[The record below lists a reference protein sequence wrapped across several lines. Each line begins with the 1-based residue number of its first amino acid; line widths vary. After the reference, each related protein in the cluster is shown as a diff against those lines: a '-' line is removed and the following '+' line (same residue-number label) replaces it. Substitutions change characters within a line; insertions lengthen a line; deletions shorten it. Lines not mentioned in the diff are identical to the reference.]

1 MSGTHLAMQCAS
13 MTIVAELFLVT
24 SSIGIS
30 MALSR
35 FALGQLFVLVRMDHR
50 QPSDAVRRP

>member
-1 MSGTHLAMQCAS
+1 MIGTTFAKRIAS

-24 SSIGIS
+24 SSIGLS

-35 FALGQLFVLVRMDHR
+35 FALGQLFVLVRMDQR
-50 QPSDAVRRP
+50 QPSDAVRRQ

>member
-1 MSGTHLAMQCAS
+1 
-13 MTIVAELFLVT
+13 MTIVAELLLVT

-35 FALGQLFVLVRMDHR
+35 FALGQLFVLVRMDQR
-50 QPSDAVRRP
+50 QPSDAVRRQ

>member
-1 MSGTHLAMQCAS
+1 MIGTLLAMRSAS

-50 QPSDAVRRP
+50 QPAEAIRRQ

>member
-1 MSGTHLAMQCAS
+1 MIGTTLAIRSAS

-50 QPSDAVRRP
+50 QPAEAIRRQ

>member
-1 MSGTHLAMQCAS
+1 MRFAS
-13 MTIVAELFLVT
+13 MTIVAELLLVT
-24 SSIGIS
+24 SSIAIS

-50 QPSDAVRRP
+50 QPSEAVRRP

>member
-1 MSGTHLAMQCAS
+1 

-24 SSIGIS
+24 SSIGLS

-35 FALGQLFVLVRMDHR
+35 LALSQLFVLVRMDTR
-50 QPSDAVRRP
+50 QPPDATRQP

>member
-1 MSGTHLAMQCAS
+1 

-50 QPSDAVRRP
+50 QPAEAIRRQ